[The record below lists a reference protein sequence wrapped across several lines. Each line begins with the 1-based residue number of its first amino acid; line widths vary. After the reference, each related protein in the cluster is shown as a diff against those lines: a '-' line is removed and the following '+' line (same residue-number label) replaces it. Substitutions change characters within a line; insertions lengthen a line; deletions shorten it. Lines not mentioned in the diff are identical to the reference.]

1 MESRSGLKRGL
12 VLGAGLLIIISLI
25 GCASFRGEPP
35 RLNVVN
41 LKVVEA
47 TPLEQ
52 RYQVRLRVQNP
63 NAKGLTLDGL
73 NFDLYLN
80 DQHFVSGMTGKRVEV
95 SRYGDALVDVMA
107 TSTVFSFYR
116 QLLALSKGQGKELSY
131 KIKGKVSLEGYRPL
145 SFERKGD
152 LSPQAMSGEQEQ

>member
-1 MESRSGLKRGL
+1 MNIRTGIVRCLL
-12 VLGAGLLIIISLI
+12 VGGVLLLAFSLA
-25 GCASFRGEPP
+25 GCASFRGEVP

-63 NAKGLTLDGL
+63 NDKSLTLDGL

-80 DQHFVSGMTGKRVEV
+80 DQHFVSGMTGQRVKV
-95 SRYGDALVDVMA
+95 SRYGDAVVDVMA
-107 TSTVFSFYR
+107 TSTVFGFYR
-116 QLLALSKGQGKELSY
+116 QLMALAQGEGKEMSY
-131 KIKGKVSLEGYRPL
+131 KIKGKLSLEGYQSLP
-145 SFERKGD
+145 FERSGD
-152 LSPQAMSGEQEQ
+152 LSPQALTGPKQ